1 MVKYCSLNPL
11 IITYHL
17 QICLEMWT
25 LSAFAS
31 VHGEMFVYIQA
42 IYTHTFQYLSED
54 ILPLKL

>member
-1 MVKYCSLNPL
+1 MVKYCSLHSS

-31 VHGEMFVYIQA
+31 VHGEMFVNIQA
-42 IYTHTFQYLSED
+42 VYTPTFQSLSED
-54 ILPLKL
+54 ILPL